1 MNDTKDG
8 NVMKK
13 LILAGK
19 LVEATLEGDHVTRL
33 LIGNLVSFLIKNGTV
48 NYEDYFQFTQ
58 QTKKYLIE
66 TSEDSSESKVKMIE
80 SIFDLHL
87 DDLKEIKAIDPK
99 KPE

>member
-1 MNDTKDG
+1 
-8 NVMKK
+8 MKK

-66 TSEDSSESKVKMIE
+66 TSEDRGGSGNLNNTYK
-80 SIFDLHL
+80 
-87 DDLKEIKAIDPK
+87 
-99 KPE
+99 